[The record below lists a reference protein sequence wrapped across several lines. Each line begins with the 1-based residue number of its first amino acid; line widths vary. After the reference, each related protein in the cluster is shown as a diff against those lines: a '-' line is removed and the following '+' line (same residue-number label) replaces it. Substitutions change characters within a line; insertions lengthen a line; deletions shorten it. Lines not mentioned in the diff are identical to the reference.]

1 MAFYL
6 SKKNAL
12 LSELVIKGEKSVE
25 NIDLHIY
32 VCIYIYICCY
42 LVAKSNL
49 ATCKCPTLATPSTV
63 ARQAPLSMEFPRQE
77 YRSGL
82 PLPSPG
88 DLPSPGMRPWQV
100 DI

>member
-6 SKKNAL
+6 RKKNAL

-42 LVAKSNL
+42 LVAKSS
-49 ATCKCPTLATPSTV
+49 PTLATPSTV

-88 DLPSPGMRPWQV
+88 DLPNPGMRPWQV